1 MHLIGINEK
10 KARMDAAVLY
20 NVPHEIPWRVYIP
33 LYFYFTGLSAGS
45 FILSTLSTVF
55 GIKRFKPMAL
65 PAAIISFLLLLLAP
79 LCLILDL
86 HQPSRFWHTLVP
98 EYFNNTSA
106 LSYGSWLLTIYP
118 IANLVY
124 IYFIWIKSDKVT
136 RILGMITVPLAI
148 FVHAYT
154 GFAFALVRARAWWH
168 SALMPGYF
176 LTSALLSG
184 IALLVVVALIMDRY
198 RKEKFES
205 EMFKSLRLMMIGI
218 LLTDLFWNVSF
229 WLTLLVS
236 TADGYTSIL
245 VAFHEKLY
253 VWGELV
259 AGMLIPLAILVLPQ
273 TRDVRGWLCLA
284 SLLIICGVFLMR
296 YSLVFIG
303 FEIPLS

>member
-1 MHLIGINEK
+1 MET
-10 KARMDAAVLY
+10 AVLY
-20 NVPHEIPWRVYIP
+20 NVPHEIPWKVFIP

-79 LCLILDL
+79 ACLILDL
-86 HQPSRFWHTLVP
+86 QQPLRFWHTLVP
-98 EYFNNTSA
+98 DYFNQTSA
-106 LSYGSWLLTIYP
+106 LSYGSWLLTLYP

-124 IYFIWIKSDKVT
+124 IYFIFVKNDRVT

-184 IALLVVVALIMDRY
+184 IALLFVVALVMDRY
-198 RKEKFES
+198 RKEKLDPELFQ
-205 EMFKSLRLMMIGI
+205 SLRLMMIGI
-218 LLTDLFWNVSF
+218 LLTDLFWTGSF

-236 TADGYTSIL
+236 NADGHVSIL
-245 VAFHEKLY
+245 YALHEKFYL
-253 VWGELV
+253 WGEV
-259 AGMLIPLAILVLPQ
+259 GAGMLVPLGILISPW
-273 TRDVRGWLCLA
+273 TKREKIWLCLA
-284 SLLIICGVFLMR
+284 SLLIIGGVFLMR
-296 YSLVFIG
+296 YSVVFIG

>member
-1 MHLIGINEK
+1 ME
-10 KARMDAAVLY
+10 ASVLY
-20 NVPHEIPWRVYIP
+20 NVPHEIPWKVFIP

-86 HQPSRFWHTLVP
+86 HQPTRFWHTLVP
-98 EYFNNTSA
+98 EYFNRMSA
-106 LSYGSWLLTIYP
+106 LSFGSWLLTIYP

-124 IYFIWIKSDKVT
+124 IYFIFVKYDRVT

-184 IALLVVVALIMDRY
+184 IALLIVVAMIIDMF
-198 RKEKFES
+198 RKDKLDSALFRD
-205 EMFKSLRLMMIGI
+205 MRLMMIGI
-218 LLTDLFWNVSF
+218 LLIDLFWNGSF
-229 WLTLLVS
+229 WLTLFVS
-236 TADGYTSIL
+236 NADGYVSIMY
-245 VAFHEKLY
+245 AFHDKLY
-253 VWGELV
+253 IWGELV
-259 AGMLIPLAILVLPQ
+259 SGMLIPLVILTLPH
-273 TRDVRGWLCLA
+273 TKSDKGWLCVA
-284 SLLIICGVFLMR
+284 SILIICGVFLMR
-296 YSLVFIG
+296 YSVVFIG

>member
-1 MHLIGINEK
+1 METV
-10 KARMDAAVLY
+10 VLY
-20 NVPHEIPWRVYIP
+20 NVPHEVPWKVLIP

-55 GIKRFKPMAL
+55 RIKRFKPMAL

-79 LCLILDL
+79 ACLILDL
-86 HQPSRFWHTLVP
+86 RQPLRFWHTLVP
-98 EYFNNTSA
+98 GYFNSTSA

-118 IANLVY
+118 IANLIY
-124 IYFIWIKSDKVT
+124 IYYIFVNNDRVT

-184 IALLVVVALIMDRY
+184 IALLFVVALGIDKY
-198 RKEKFES
+198 KKEKLDPQLYQ
-205 EMFKSLRLMMIGI
+205 SLRVMMIGI
-218 LLTDLFWNVSF
+218 LLVDLFWNGCF

-236 TADGYTSIL
+236 TADGYASIL
-245 VAFHEKLY
+245 LAFHEKLY

-259 AGMLIPLAILVLPQ
+259 SGMLVPLAILILPQ
-273 TRDVRGWLCLA
+273 TRRDKIWLCIA
-284 SLLIICGVFLMR
+284 SLLIIGGVFLMR
-296 YSLVFIG
+296 YSVVFIG
-303 FEIPLS
+303 FDIPLS

>member
-1 MHLIGINEK
+1 ME
-10 KARMDAAVLY
+10 AAVLY
-20 NVPHEIPWRVYIP
+20 NVPHEVPWKIFIP

-65 PAAIISFLLLLLAP
+65 PAAIISFVLLLLAP
-79 LCLILDL
+79 ACLIFDL
-86 HQPSRFWHTLVP
+86 HQPLRFWHTLVP
-98 EYFNNTSA
+98 EYFNRTSA
-106 LSYGSWLLTIYP
+106 LSYGSWLLTLYP

-124 IYFIWIKSDKVT
+124 IYFIFVKSDRVT
-136 RILGMITVPLAI
+136 KILGMITVPLAI

-184 IALLVVVALIMDRY
+184 IALLLVVAMVMDRY
-198 RKEKFES
+198 LKEKLDPEL
-205 EMFKSLRLMMIGI
+205 FKSLRLMMIGI
-218 LLTDLFWNVSF
+218 LLTDLFWNGCF

-236 TADGYTSIL
+236 NADGYASIIYAL
-245 VAFHEKLY
+245 HEKLY

-259 AGMLIPLAILVLPQ
+259 SGMLVPLAILLLPR
-273 TRDVRGWLCLA
+273 TREDRLWLCAA
-284 SLLIICGVFLMR
+284 SLLIIGGVFLMR
-296 YSLVFIG
+296 YSVVFIG
-303 FEIPLS
+303 FDIPLS

>member
-1 MHLIGINEK
+1 ME
-10 KARMDAAVLY
+10 AAVLY
-20 NVPHEIPWRVYIP
+20 NVPHEIPWKIYIP

-79 LCLILDL
+79 ACLIFDL
-86 HQPSRFWHTLVP
+86 HQPTRFWHTLVP
-98 EYFNNTSA
+98 EYFNKTSA
-106 LSYGSWLLTIYP
+106 LSYGSWLLTLYP

-124 IYFIWIKSDKVT
+124 IYFIFVKNDKIT
-136 RILGMITVPLAI
+136 KILGTITVPLAI

-184 IALLVVVALIMDRY
+184 IALLVVVAMGMDRY
-198 RKEKFES
+198 RKERLEPELFT
-205 EMFKSLRLMMIGI
+205 SLRLMMIGI
-218 LLTDLFWNVSF
+218 LLTDLFWNGSF

-236 TADGYTSIL
+236 NADGYASIIY
-245 VAFHEKLY
+245 AFHEKLY

-259 AGMLIPLAILVLPQ
+259 SGMLVPLAILVLPR
-273 TRDVRGWLCLA
+273 TRNDRVWLCVA
-284 SLLIICGVFLMR
+284 SLLIIGGVFLMR
-296 YSLVFIG
+296 YSVVFIG
-303 FEIPLS
+303 FDIPLS

>member
-1 MHLIGINEK
+1 ME
-10 KARMDAAVLY
+10 AAVLY
-20 NVPHEIPWRVYIP
+20 NVPHEIPWKIFIP

-55 GIKRFKPMAL
+55 NIKRFKPMAL

-79 LCLILDL
+79 ACLIFDL
-86 HQPSRFWHTLVP
+86 QQPARFWHTLVP

-106 LSYGSWLLTIYP
+106 LSYGSWLLTLYP

-124 IYFIWIKSDKVT
+124 IYFIFVKNDKVT
-136 RILGMITVPLAI
+136 KILGTITVPLAI

-184 IALLVVVALIMDRY
+184 IALLLIVALILDRY
-198 RKEKFES
+198 RSEKLDPDLFV
-205 EMFKSLRLMMIGI
+205 SLKQMMIGI
-218 LLTDLFWNVSF
+218 ILVDLFWNGCF

-236 TADGYTSIL
+236 NADGHVSIL
-245 VAFHEKLY
+245 YALHEKLY
-253 VWGELV
+253 VYGELV
-259 AGMLIPLAILVLPQ
+259 CGMLIPLGILLAPW
-273 TRDVRGWLCLA
+273 TRNNRGWLCLA
-284 SLLIICGVFLMR
+284 SALIIGGVFLMR
-296 YSLVFIG
+296 YSVVFIG
-303 FEIPLS
+303 FDIPLS

>member
-1 MHLIGINEK
+1 MET
-10 KARMDAAVLY
+10 AVLY
-20 NVPHEIPWRVYIP
+20 NVPHEIPWKIYIP

-55 GIKRFKPMAL
+55 NIKRFKPMAL
-65 PAAIISFLLLLLAP
+65 PAAIASFVLLLLAP
-79 LCLILDL
+79 ACLIFDL
-86 HQPSRFWHTLVP
+86 HQPTRFWHTLVP
-98 EYFNNTSA
+98 EYFNPTSA
-106 LSYGSWLLTIYP
+106 LSYGSWLLTAYP

-124 IYFIWIKSDKVT
+124 IYYIFVKNDRVT

-184 IALLVVVALIMDRY
+184 IALLAVVALIMDKY
-198 RKEKFES
+198 RQQKLEPALYT
-205 EMFKSLRLMMIGI
+205 SLRLMMIGI
-218 LLTDLFWNVSF
+218 LLVDLFWNGSF

-236 TADGYTSIL
+236 TADGHASIL
-245 VAFHEKLY
+245 LALHEKLY

-259 AGMLIPLAILVLPQ
+259 SGMLVPLAILIIPR
-273 TRDVRGWLCLA
+273 TRESRVWLCLA
-284 SLLIICGVFLMR
+284 SLLIIGGVFLMR
-296 YSLVFIG
+296 YSVVFIG
-303 FEIPLS
+303 FDIPLS